1 MWNELTFL
9 WNELTI
15 LWKRSDYRLE
25 RSDLERWKEMTGYR
39 RVPEFDSQ
47 E

>member
-15 LWKRSDYRLE
+15 LWK